1 MAEAVEPG
9 MTHEQVRV
17 RNFRVEG
24 LIRKPN
30 WRTKFKKEVRAIR
43 PEDAVEKVLMELG
56 SKHRVRRYHIKILKV
71 VEIGP
76 EELEDPVLRKIALE
90 ES

>member
-1 MAEAVEPG
+1 MSSEP
-9 MTHEQVRV
+9 VRV

-30 WRTKFKKEVRAIR
+30 WKTKFRKEVRAVR

-56 SKHRVRRYHIKILKV
+56 SKHRVKRCHIKILDV
-71 VEIGP
+71 VEIEP
-76 EELEDPVLRKIALE
+76 EELEDPVLRKIALGE
-90 ES
+90 V

>member
-1 MAEAVEPG
+1 MSSEP
-9 MTHEQVRV
+9 VRV

-30 WRTKFKKEVRAIR
+30 WKTKFKKEVRAVK

-56 SKHRVRRYHIKILKV
+56 SKHRVKRCHIKILNV
-71 VEIGP
+71 VEVRP
-76 EELEDPVLRKIALE
+76 EELEDPVLRKIALGE
-90 ES
+90 V

>member
-1 MAEAVEPG
+1 
-9 MTHEQVRV
+9 MTHEQIRV

-30 WRTKFKKEVRAIR
+30 WRTKFKKEVRAVR

-56 SKHRVRRYHIKILKV
+56 SKHRVKRCHIKILRV
-71 VEIGP
+71 VEVEP
-76 EELEDPVLRKIALE
+76 EELENPVLRKIALGE
-90 ES
+90 I

>member
-1 MAEAVEPG
+1 

-17 RNFRVEG
+17 RNFRIEG

-30 WRTKFKKEVRAIR
+30 WRTRFKKEVRAVR

-56 SKHRVRRYHIKILKV
+56 SKHRVKRCHIKILKV
-71 VEIGP
+71 VEVRP

>member
-1 MAEAVEPG
+1 MAEVK
-9 MTHEQVRV
+9 V

-30 WRTKFKKEVRAIR
+30 WKTKFKKEVRAVR

-56 SKHRVRRYHIKILKV
+56 SKHRVKRCHIKILRV
-71 VEIGP
+71 VEVAP
-76 EELEDPVLRKIALE
+76 EELEDPVLRKVALGE
-90 ES
+90 V

>member
-1 MAEAVEPG
+1 MSSEP
-9 MTHEQVRV
+9 VRV

-30 WRTKFKKEVRAIR
+30 WKTKFRKEVRAVR

-56 SKHRVRRYHIKILKV
+56 SKHRVKRCHIKILNV

-76 EELEDPVLRKIALE
+76 EELEDPVLRKIALGE
-90 ES
+90 V